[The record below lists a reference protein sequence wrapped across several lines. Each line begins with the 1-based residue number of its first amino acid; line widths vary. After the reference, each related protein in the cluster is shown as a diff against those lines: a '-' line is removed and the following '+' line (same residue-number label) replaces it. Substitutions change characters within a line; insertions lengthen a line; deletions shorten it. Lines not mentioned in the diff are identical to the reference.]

1 MKKNTLSRLVILA
14 PISIAILAASAQDFH
29 SHSSKQTAD
38 PTWSEL
44 VASMNQMHAAMH
56 SVEPSGNSDACRESH
71 GRRRWATRN
80 WGAGATSR
88 LTIGSVSR
96 HAVSHSRM
104 TNGTVQKGSDTTL
117 VVQCQ
122 DGSKTISVPANVPV
136 TQVASEPVA
145 LANGDIVYA
154 ATEKLPNGSLV
165 TDKIFLIIPAGNS
178 SR

>member
-1 MKKNTLSRLVILA
+1 MKKNTLSRFVILA

-44 VASMNQMHAAMH
+44 VASMNQIHAAMH

-71 GRRRWATRN
+71 GRRLWATRN
-80 WGAGATSR
+80 SGAGATFR
-88 LTIGSVSR
+88 MTNGSFSR

-104 TNGTVQKGSDTTL
+104 TNGMVQKGSGTTL
-117 VVQCQ
+117 VVQYQ
-122 DGSKTISVPANVPV
+122 DGSKTISVPANVPM
-136 TQVASEPVA
+136 TQVAPEPVTFA
-145 LANGDIVYA
+145 DGDIVYA
-154 ATEKLPNGSLV
+154 ATEKLPNGTLV